1 MREFESGSAAS
12 ARAPLQTGDTGV
24 HAAVAAPARAV
35 SRPAAVLALQ
45 RAIGNRQTTR
55 IVTGHPR
62 GRSLQRYKILGP
74 WNKGQ
79 AVHETLTV
87 LAVGKAIEMLKASGT
102 DPGPLLKGFDT
113 SKLPKLGAKFDFD
126 PVDADASFQQFIRGV
141 VWADDPKGLL
151 FDKDKDATDYSSGLE
166 WYSEFSSGEGGNF
179 AADKSDLIAR
189 SHFGDLQFF
198 HGMASADD
206 ELPSVTK
213 GKLLNWA
220 RFLVDVAASRV
231 SPDTKIKDIPAIQ
244 SLFPAN
250 AEWTVKKLFVFET
263 ATDLQARQR
272 AVGVLFHM
280 IQDSF
285 AHGHVQ
291 RDPATDDIQEF
302 HAYGH
307 QDEDKHGSYDELGKG
322 KNLGE
327 RIQNT
332 LGAPSALTRC
342 AEVLAKIAKG
352 DSTDEIVDYIDT
364 VVLKL
369 SPRLFFSGPGSGLG
383 KKGTN
388 PIDKPVPGPPA
399 GDFPI
404 DTGPTRAT

>member
-1 MREFESGSAAS
+1 
-12 ARAPLQTGDTGV
+12 
-24 HAAVAAPARAV
+24 
-35 SRPAAVLALQ
+35 
-45 RAIGNRQTTR
+45 
-55 IVTGHPR
+55 
-62 GRSLQRYKILGP
+62 
-74 WNKGQ
+74 
-79 AVHETLTV
+79 
-87 LAVGKAIEMLKASGT
+87 
-102 DPGPLLKGFDT
+102 
-113 SKLPKLGAKFDFD
+113 
-126 PVDADASFQQFIRGV
+126 
-141 VWADDPKGLL
+141 
-151 FDKDKDATDYSSGLE
+151 
-166 WYSEFSSGEGGNF
+166 
-179 AADKSDLIAR
+179 
-189 SHFGDLQFF
+189 
-198 HGMASADD
+198 MASADA

-213 GKLLNWA
+213 GKMLNWA
-220 RFLVDVAASRV
+220 RFLVGVAAGRI

-250 AEWTVKKLFVFET
+250 TDWTIKKLFVFET

-302 HAYGH
+302 HAYGS

-327 RIQNT
+327 QIQNT

-342 AEVLAKIAKG
+342 AEVLAKIANG

-364 VVLKL
+364 VVFKL
-369 SPRLFFSGPGSGLG
+369 SPSLFFSGAGSGLG

-388 PIDKPVPGPPA
+388 PVDKPVPKPPA

-404 DTGPTRAT
+404 DTGPTRAA

>member
-1 MREFESGSAAS
+1 MREVEFVSEVAE
-12 ARAPLQTGDTGV
+12 RAPAARDAGV
-24 HAAVAAPARAV
+24 RAV
-35 SRPAAVLALQ
+35 TALSGAHGPAAALALQ
-45 RAIGNRQTTR
+45 RAIGNRATNR
-55 IVTGHPR
+55 VLAGPPR
-62 GRSLQRYKILGP
+62 VRTLSRYKILGP

-87 LAVGKAIEMLKASGT
+87 LAVGRAIAILKAEGR
-102 DPGPLLKGFDT
+102 DPGPLLKDFDI
-113 SKLPKLGAKFDFD
+113 SKLPKLDAKFDFD
-126 PVDADASFQQFIRGV
+126 PVDADKSFQQFIRGV

-151 FDKDKDATDYSSGLE
+151 FNKAEDATDYSSGLM
-166 WYSEFSSGEGGNF
+166 WYSEFSAGEKGQF
-179 AADKSDLIAR
+179 SASKDDLIAR

-198 HGMASADD
+198 HGMASADS

-213 GKLLNWA
+213 TKMLTWA
-220 RFLVDVAASRV
+220 RFLVDVAAGRL
-231 SPDTKIKDIPAIQ
+231 SPTTKLKDIPQIA

-250 AEWTVKKLFVFET
+250 ADWTVKRLFVFEK

-302 HAYGH
+302 HAYGS
-307 QDEDKHGSYDELGKG
+307 QDEDEHASYDELGKG

-327 RIQNT
+327 QIQNT
-332 LGAPSALTRC
+332 LGAPSALKRC
-342 AEVLAKIAKG
+342 AEVLVRIARG
-352 DSTDEIVDYIDT
+352 ESTDEIVDYIDT
-364 VVLKL
+364 VVL
-369 SPRLFFSGPGSGLG
+369 RLAPNQFYSGPGGGLG
-383 KKGTN
+383 KKGTT
-388 PIDKPVPGPPA
+388 PVDKPVPKPPA

-404 DTGPTRAT
+404 DTGPTRDA